1 MTEFLH
7 EVVAKRN
14 EQDLW
19 SIRSMIEMVRPA
31 RPNEE
36 AAERLLQWLID
47 QQREEDNVDNQSN

>member
-19 SIRSMIEMVRPA
+19 SIIEMVRPA